1 MKLLT
6 AAAVAL
12 LLGGCA
18 TVQPGAPIKQ
28 SYTKSAKIVQPKHAA
43 PCPCSPTANQ
53 VVKKR
58 WYDGFKVRW
67 LH

>member
-6 AAAVAL
+6 AAAVIL

-18 TVQPGAPIKQ
+18 TMQ
-28 SYTKSAKIVQPKHAA
+28 QPKPSTPKIAKAAPVKHAE

-53 VVKKR
+53 VVKRR

>member
-1 MKLLT
+1 MKLIVA
-6 AAAVAL
+6 AAAVL

-18 TVQPGAPIKQ
+18 TMQ
-28 SYTKSAKIVQPKHAA
+28 QPKPSAPKIMKAPVKHAE

-58 WYDGFKVRW
+58 FYDGFRVRW
-67 LH
+67 FH

>member
-6 AAAVAL
+6 AAAVIL

-18 TVQPGAPIKQ
+18 TMQ
-28 SYTKSAKIVQPKHAA
+28 QPKQVAPKAA
-43 PCPCSPTANQ
+43 KAVKHVEPCPCSPTANQ

-67 LH
+67 FH

>member
-1 MKLLT
+1 MKLIVA
-6 AAAVAL
+6 AAAVL

-18 TVQPGAPIKQ
+18 TMQ
-28 SYTKSAKIVQPKHAA
+28 QPKLSPPKIMKAPVKHTE

-58 WYDGFKVRW
+58 FYDGFRVRW
-67 LH
+67 FH

>member
-1 MKLLT
+1 MKLIA
-6 AAAVAL
+6 AAAVVL

-18 TVQPGAPIKQ
+18 TMQQPKPVNP
-28 SYTKSAKIVQPKHAA
+28 KIVKAAPKHAEL
-43 PCPCSPTANQ
+43 CPCSPTANQ

-58 WYDGFKVRW
+58 FYDGFRVRW

>member
-1 MKLLT
+1 MKLIT

-18 TVQPGAPIKQ
+18 TMQQPKPSMPKSTKAPIK
-28 SYTKSAKIVQPKHAA
+28 HAE
-43 PCPCSPTANQ
+43 PCSCSPTANQ
-53 VVKKR
+53 VVQKR
-58 WYDGFKVRW
+58 FYDGFRVRW

>member
-1 MKLLT
+1 MKLIT

-18 TVQPGAPIKQ
+18 TMQ
-28 SYTKSAKIVQPKHAA
+28 QPKPSAPKIMKAPVKHAE

-58 WYDGFKVRW
+58 WFSGFKVR
-67 LH
+67 LFH

>member
-1 MKLLT
+1 MLRAIFGVSVL
-6 AAAVAL
+6 A

-18 TVQPGAPIKQ
+18 TFPIAQKAAPI
-28 SYTKSAKIVQPKHAA
+28 AHAPKKTVKHPE
-43 PCPCSPTANQ
+43 PCPCNTTANQ
-53 VVKKR
+53 AVQKR

>member
-1 MKLLT
+1 MKFLA

-18 TVQPGAPIKQ
+18 TMQQPKPVAP
-28 SYTKSAKIVQPKHAA
+28 KIVKAAPKHAE

>member
-1 MKLLT
+1 MT
-6 AAAVAL
+6 AAAVVL

-18 TVQPGAPIKQ
+18 TVQQPKPVAPKA
-28 SYTKSAKIVQPKHAA
+28 AKIVKHAD

-58 WYDGFKVRW
+58 WFQGWKIKL

>member
-1 MKLLT
+1 MKFLA
-6 AAAVAL
+6 AAAVTL

-18 TVQPGAPIKQ
+18 TMQ
-28 SYTKSAKIVQPKHAA
+28 QPKPSAPKTEKVVKHQE

-53 VVKKR
+53 VVRKR
-58 WYDGFKVRW
+58 WYDGFRVRW

>member
-6 AAAVAL
+6 AAAVIL

-18 TVQPGAPIKQ
+18 TMQ
-28 SYTKSAKIVQPKHAA
+28 QPKPVAPKAA
-43 PCPCSPTANQ
+43 KAVKHVEPCSCSPTANQ

-67 LH
+67 FH

>member
-1 MKLLT
+1 MKILT
-6 AAAVAL
+6 AAAVVL

-18 TVQPGAPIKQ
+18 TMQ
-28 SYTKSAKIVQPKHAA
+28 QPKSSIPKAA
-43 PCPCSPTANQ
+43 KVVHHTNQCPCSQNANQ

-67 LH
+67 FH

>member
-1 MKLLT
+1 MKLLA

-18 TVQPGAPIKQ
+18 TMQ
-28 SYTKSAKIVQPKHAA
+28 QPKPSTPRVMKAPVKHAE

-58 WYDGFKVRW
+58 WFQGWKIRF

>member
-1 MKLLT
+1 MKLIA
-6 AAAVAL
+6 AAAVVL

-18 TVQPGAPIKQ
+18 TMQQPKPV
-28 SYTKSAKIVQPKHAA
+28 TPKIVKAAPKHAE

-58 WYDGFKVRW
+58 WFQGWKIRF

>member
-1 MKLLT
+1 MKLVT
-6 AAAVAL
+6 AAAVVL

-18 TVQPGAPIKQ
+18 TVQQPKPVP
-28 SYTKSAKIVQPKHAA
+28 AKIMKAAPKHAE

-58 WYDGFKVRW
+58 WFQGWKIKFF
-67 LH
+67 H